1 MLTGITYETLAQ
13 CKLWKCGP
21 PWITN
26 HEQWPKWNEA
36 VTLTIKVDTS
46 ECIEDTESTVSPP
59 VETSGLSLDHK
70 HPQLQQ
76 PE

>member
-1 MLTGITYETLAQ
+1 MRPLHNVNSGNVV
-13 CKLWKCGP
+13 P